1 MLIILI
7 RYLKFYNDNND
18 NVNVKNAC
26 SNDIL
31 HIFLSNNY
39 TFALS
44 LLRKSSG
51 NNIDNIIT

>member
-18 NVNVKNAC
+18 NVNIKKAC

-51 NNIDNIIT
+51 NNIIT